1 MCINGTKKKKATLIT
16 LSCPWS
22 KLLYT
27 SHLAYSDGEKHLW
40 GILEVDF
47 MMTEVHMKL
56 IQVRCWCELKFDL
69 DFPNKYACMMNELHK
84 QFSFSFSFFYRIQ
97 YMKNSQK
104 KKKKKVWVDGRGL
117 ILLTDYW
124 LRYPSY

>member
-1 MCINGTKKKKATLIT
+1 
-16 LSCPWS
+16 
-22 KLLYT
+22 
-27 SHLAYSDGEKHLW
+27 
-40 GILEVDF
+40 

-84 QFSFSFSFFYRIQ
+84 QFSFSFFFYRIQ
-97 YMKNSQK
+97 YMKNSQ
-104 KKKKKVWVDGRGL
+104 KKKVWVDGRGL